1 MSKDALAGVYSHM
14 LTHDSYRQ
22 TVAQKPEALNDWDLS
37 AEEKAVLLDEARIKD
52 PKVTIGSGPVMKYFS
67 SKRGAPLSPP
77 VASSLGV
84 ALNQAAGLPVGA
96 LKGPGFLAECAC
108 CPWGHAVVGTGK
120 TK

>member
-1 MSKDALAGVYSHM
+1 MSKDALAGVYAHM
-14 LTHDSYRQ
+14 LTNDSYRQ
-22 TVAQKPEALNDWDLS
+22 TVAQKPEALNDWDLN

-52 PKVTIGSGPVMKYFS
+52 PKVTIGSGPVMSYFS